1 MEIQLH
7 GRLVTCTPEEYK
19 RLIELNLIEVPIVQ
33 SSGVNVDKESV
44 EDQFRNWMN
53 KPK

>member
-19 RLIELNLIEVPIVQ
+19 RLIELNLIEVQTIQ
-33 SSGVNVDKESV
+33 AQNTLQINLDTFKEDK
-44 EDQFRNWMN
+44 
-53 KPK
+53 

>member
-19 RLIELNLIEVPIVQ
+19 RLIELNLIEVPTIQ
-33 SSGVNVDKESV
+33 SSNTSIEIKL
-44 EDQFRNWMN
+44 N
-53 KPK
+53 KGCK

>member
-19 RLIELNLIEVPIVQ
+19 RLIELNLIEVPIVM
-33 SSGVNVDKESV
+33 SSNTTVD
-44 EDQFRNWMN
+44 F
-53 KPK
+53 KPNNSTLQQKD

>member
-19 RLIELNLIEVPIVQ
+19 RLIELNLIEVPTIQ
-33 SSGVNVDKESV
+33 TQNTSLIGLDK
-44 EDQFRNWMN
+44 F
-53 KPK
+53 KGAK

>member
-19 RLIELNLIEVPIVQ
+19 RLIDLNLIEIPTCQTNGIVQ
-33 SSGVNVDKESV
+33 NFEKDADK
-44 EDQFRNWMN
+44 
-53 KPK
+53 

>member
-33 SSGVNVDKESV
+33 SSNTSIDIKPLQLKE
-44 EDQFRNWMN
+44 NT
-53 KPK
+53 K

>member
-1 MEIQLH
+1 MEIMLH

-33 SSGVNVDKESV
+33 SMCNVVETEGSV
-44 EDQFRNWMN
+44 
-53 KPK
+53 KG

>member
-19 RLIELNLIEVPIVQ
+19 RLIELNLIKLPTIQAPNINIYEQ
-33 SSGVNVDKESV
+33 FKEA
-44 EDQFRNWMN
+44 
-53 KPK
+53 K

>member
-19 RLIELNLIEVPIVQ
+19 RLIELNLIELPTIQ
-33 SSGVNVDKESV
+33 TSNINTYEQFKET
-44 EDQFRNWMN
+44 
-53 KPK
+53 K

>member
-19 RLIELNLIEVPIVQ
+19 RLIELNLIEIPTIQ
-33 SSGVNVDKESV
+33 SSNTTQISISGIKGDK
-44 EDQFRNWMN
+44 R
-53 KPK
+53 